1 HVALVSLRQPAG
13 CHRGRGRRLD
23 RSAGLRRPSA
33 RAIRPAGSRAGDR
46 GIGRARLRVHRSGEF
61 RLVVGNRDR
70 PAHDQLRDAGS
81 LRLPRSADGAP
92 LLPLRILADRN
103 RGGAYIV
110 VALVIAGMFGAFL
123 FLTYYLQ
130 AVLHYTPLQAGL
142 AFLPL
147 SVASQAGSWLI
158 ASSLMPHVAPRALM
172 APG

>member
-1 HVALVSLRQPAG
+1 VQTCALPISLFVFRE
-13 CHRGRGRRLD
+13 
-23 RSAGLRRPSA
+23 A
-33 RAIRPAGSRAGDR
+33 RT
-46 GIGRARLRVHRSGEF
+46 
-61 RLVVGNRDR
+61 
-70 PAHDQLRDAGS
+70 AH
-81 LRLPRSADGAP
+81 P

-147 SVASQAGSWLI
+147 SVASQAGPGLI
-158 ASSLMPHVAPRALM
+158 PTPLMPPRAPP
-172 APG
+172 APVA